1 MTTGSWRWRRDSF
14 LQPWGLKGAPCE
26 DHTLRRHDAF
36 RFSRHAGILVAV
48 HPDSAIR
55 SKVDDLKTGADS
67 EPRRRGFAPWSAVR
81 ANFLTGLV
89 VVAPVGLTIYI
100 VWTAIGIIDSWVL
113 PFIPRRYQPET
124 VFGADIHGFG
134 LVIFLVFVI
143 TVGYVAKGL
152 IGRWLLRQGESA
164 VARMPVVRSVYR
176 GLKQIAEAVVNQSDR
191 TFDKVCIVEYP
202 RKGLWAVAFYSNEAR
217 GEIRSN
223 LGAERDGFISVF
235 LPTTPQPDIRFP
247 AVRAIRRCH
256 LP

>member
-1 MTTGSWRWRRDSF
+1 M
-14 LQPWGLKGAPCE
+14 
-26 DHTLRRHDAF
+26 
-36 RFSRHAGILVAV
+36 
-48 HPDSAIR
+48 
-55 SKVDDLKTGADS
+55 KTGADS

-143 TVGYVAKGL
+143 SVGYVAKGL

-223 LGAERDGFISVF
+223 LGAQRDGIISVF
-235 LPTTPQPDIRFP
+235 LPTTPNPTSGFLLFVPSEDVIYLDMTVEDAAKLVISAGLVYPNDGSAMLAQAQDETTKPRNE
-247 AVRAIRRCH
+247 
-256 LP
+256 